1 MLHLLGRFL
10 FFLIRTII
18 HLPFAVL
25 HLLQRAF
32 FGVNFDKMNGYE
44 FEAYIA
50 SYLRHKHY
58 KDVTVTKASR
68 DFGVD
73 ITAKKHRTTYAI
85 QCKLYQGKVGNSAI
99 QEAVAGKTY
108 YGCDEA
114 MVITNSYYYPGAI
127 ELARVNEVT
136 LLDGDDLRHNPAR
149 VSICLR
155 LLMLLSVAIATYIPL
170 RLYYNNKAACIGACV
185 SFVLLLTMML
195 LLSLH
200 HHRKDDSS
208 VENNSSM
215 EGDASVEYNSSM
227 DGDASMEDNSSMEGN
242 VSTEDDCQTKTSSS
256 SRLSPEE
263 LEAFMQSCNEDC
275 LKDN

>member
-1 MLHLLGRFL
+1 MFHLLGRFL

-149 VSICLR
+149 VSMCLR
-155 LLMLLSVAIATYIPL
+155 LLMLLSVAIVTYIPL
-170 RLYYNNKAACIGACV
+170 RLYYNNQAACIGACV
-185 SFVLLLTMML
+185 SLVLFLTMML

-200 HHRKDDSS
+200 NHHRKDDTS
-208 VENNSSM
+208 VE
-215 EGDASVEYNSSM
+215 GDT
-227 DGDASMEDNSSMEGN
+227 SMEDD
-242 VSTEDDCQTKTSSS
+242 TETDIDSNTDIDTNIAATDDNQTKTSS

-263 LEAFMQSCNEDC
+263 LEAFMQSCNENC
-275 LKDN
+275 LTDN